1 MSKNESTEKKPTAAR
16 RIARS
21 GLYLIPGYPLVK
33 AVSSMKD
40 TVSTGLQTITDQN
53 RELAA
58 QRRNPRSR
66 TFNEAL
72 AMRSPDAL
80 PLETIERWCARKK
93 QFFMAVAF
101 VSASFLFGSTVARNY
116 FGTLIGL
123 LFTSLCLMFV
133 LKFEHQLWQ
142 IETGRANPDE
152 PLGGYRQFF
161 ARRGALMRVLDP
173 RLFR

>member
-1 MSKNESTEKKPTAAR
+1 MSDSQGAEKKPTVAR

-21 GLYLIPGYPLVK
+21 GLYLIPGYPLIK
-33 AVSSMKD
+33 AATSMKD

-72 AMRSPDAL
+72 AMRSADAL
-80 PLETIERWCARKK
+80 PLDAIERRCARKK
-93 QFFMAVAF
+93 QFFMAMAF
-101 VSASFLFGSTVARNY
+101 VSASFLFGSTMGGNY

-123 LFTSLCLMFV
+123 LFTFFCLMFV
-133 LKFEHQLWQ
+133 VKFEHQLWQ
-142 IETGRANPDE
+142 IETGRTAPDE
-152 PLGGYRQFF
+152 PLGGYRRFF
-161 ARRGALMRVLDP
+161 ASRAALTRLPDP

>member
-1 MSKNESTEKKPTAAR
+1 MSKTESTEKKSSAAR

-21 GLYLIPGYPLVK
+21 SLYLIPGYPLVK
-33 AVSSMKD
+33 AATSMKD
-40 TVSTGLQTITDQN
+40 TVATGLQTITDQN

-72 AMRSPDAL
+72 AMRSPEAM
-80 PLETIERWCARKK
+80 PLEAIERLCTRKK

-101 VSASFLFGSTVARNY
+101 VSASFIFGSAIGHNY

-123 LFTSLCLMFV
+123 LFTFFCLMFV

-142 IETGRANPDE
+142 IETGRAAPDK

-161 ARRGALMRVLDP
+161 AQPGTFRRLFDP
-173 RLFR
+173 RLFS

>member
-1 MSKNESTEKKPTAAR
+1 MSNSQATGKKTTAAR

-33 AVSSMKD
+33 AAASMKD
-40 TVSTGLQTITDQN
+40 TVATGLQTITDQN

-72 AMRSPDAL
+72 AMRSAEAL
-80 PLETIERWCARKK
+80 PLGTIERRCARKK

-101 VSASFLFGSTVARNY
+101 VSASFLFGSTMGGNY

-123 LFTSLCLMFV
+123 LFTFFCLMFAV
-133 LKFEHQLWQ
+133 KFEHQLWQ
-142 IETGRANPDE
+142 IETGRTTPDE

-161 ARRGALMRVLDP
+161 ACRGALRRLFDP